1 MCTNLE
7 VSKSVP
13 KRGAPVVRKMLGLT
27 KTSHG
32 VFVQCFDD
40 LAAYTLITSLEDKL
54 SIKKTKRKSSNPHG
68 CSNFV
73 FSLIEVVMNILK
85 LLSIQMKLCQ
95 FSVISVRFRGFS
107 NFHLQCLMF
116 IALVLVILL
125 FISGSS
131 LCKIIKNT
139 SHSFHK

>member
-73 FSLIEVVMNILK
+73 FSLIEIVTNIFK
-85 LLSIQMKLCQ
+85 T
-95 FSVISVRFRGFS
+95 VINSDETLPVFC
-107 NFHLQCLMF
+107 HICK
-116 IALVLVILL
+116 
-125 FISGSS
+125 ISGIFKFPSS
-131 LCKIIKNT
+131 VFDVHYSCACYIT
-139 SHSFHK
+139 VH

>member
-95 FSVISVRFRGFS
+95 FSVISK
-107 NFHLQCLMF
+107 
-116 IALVLVILL
+116 
-125 FISGSS
+125 ISGIFKFPSS
-131 LCKIIKNT
+131 VFDVHCSCACYIT
-139 SHSFHK
+139 VH